1 MATVTMIAP
10 KDLHPGTLR
19 VAAYCRVSSDSTDQL
34 HSYAT
39 QVKAYTELIENHDG
53 WELVDIYADEG
64 LTGTRMDKRED
75 FQRLMRDCRKGK
87 IDKVIVKSISRFARN
102 THDCLVSLRELMRMG
117 VNVQFEEDHIDTETL
132 TTELMVSVSGALAQE
147 ESISISKNQRISYQR
162 RMERGEF
169 ICCKPPFG
177 YRMTDGKHL
186 EVDPN
191 EAKLVQWVYES
202 YLSGHSAEWIA
213 EEMSKK
219 GIPTSTGTTYWQK
232 SGIIYLLTNEKYVGD
247 SLCQKTFTA
256 SFPFERKRNHGE
268 KDQYY
273 VENTHP
279 AIISREMF
287 ERAQELRERKTQ
299 RTVRPKIQTPLTM
312 KIICDQCGTP
322 FIRRE
327 GKSGLVAWVCRKHDK
342 HTDACPNGR
351 VPEREIYAA
360 FLRMYQ
366 RLKQNE
372 DTILKPVLT
381 QLAALD
387 AAIHRGNP
395 AMMAINQEIAQTT
408 EQSYKISQLQEK
420 GLLDA
425 DACAVKLAA
434 ISARLTDLRAERRRL
449 LKNEDIDEAVNE
461 IKQTI
466 ARIQNGPEQMKSFD
480 ETLFRELVEQ
490 IRSESPTC
498 IRFRLYGG
506 MEFTERLREVSR

>member
-1 MATVTMIAP
+1 
-10 KDLHPGTLR
+10 
-19 VAAYCRVSSDSTDQL
+19 
-34 HSYAT
+34 
-39 QVKAYTELIENHDG
+39 
-53 WELVDIYADEG
+53 
-64 LTGTRMDKRED
+64 
-75 FQRLMRDCRKGK
+75 
-87 IDKVIVKSISRFARN
+87 
-102 THDCLVSLRELMRMG
+102 
-117 VNVQFEEDHIDTETL
+117 
-132 TTELMVSVSGALAQE
+132 
-147 ESISISKNQRISYQR
+147 
-162 RMERGEF
+162 
-169 ICCKPPFG
+169 
-177 YRMTDGKHL
+177 
-186 EVDPN
+186 
-191 EAKLVQWVYES
+191 
-202 YLSGHSAEWIA
+202 
-213 EEMSKK
+213 
-219 GIPTSTGTTYWQK
+219 
-232 SGIIYLLTNEKYVGD
+232 
-247 SLCQKTFTA
+247 
-256 SFPFERKRNHGE
+256 
-268 KDQYY
+268 
-273 VENTHP
+273 
-279 AIISREMF
+279 
-287 ERAQELRERKTQ
+287 
-299 RTVRPKIQTPLTM
+299 
-312 KIICDQCGTP
+312 
-322 FIRRE
+322 
-327 GKSGLVAWVCRKHDK
+327 
-342 HTDACPNGR
+342 
-351 VPEREIYAA
+351 
-360 FLRMYQ
+360 MYQ